1 MKIFKNL
8 PVLLKNISILLVF
21 ILILFL
27 FIGVVNKNLTVK
39 IPVNKVSTKS
49 SADKLNIKRILPK
62 GGYYK
67 IIAEHMKKLLND
79 TTLLKDAKL
88 WYIDKSN
95 RMIYIEADK
104 AKIDQFNNITLNGN
118 IMAKKGDFRVYT
130 DKAFW
135 DSKLEILSSD
145 SNIRGSNGKDKIYG
159 KGFKYFKKKDELN
172 MNEVNIWIK

>member
-8 PVLLKNISILLVF
+8 PVFLKNVSILLVL

-27 FIGVVNKNLTVK
+27 FIGVINKNLTVK
-39 IPVNKVSTKS
+39 SPVNKVSIKS
-49 SADKLNIKRILPK
+49 SADKLNIRRILPK
-62 GGYYK
+62 GGYYR
-67 IIAEHMKKLLND
+67 IIAEHMKKLLNN

-95 RMIYIEADK
+95 RTIYIEADK

-118 IMAKKGDFRVYT
+118 IMAKKGDFKVYT

-135 DSKLEILSSD
+135 NSKLEILSSN
-145 SNIRGSNGKDKIYG
+145 SNIRGSNDKDKIRG
-159 KGFKYFKKKDELN
+159 KGFKYFKKKDELDIN
-172 MNEVNIWIK
+172 KVSIWIK

>member
-1 MKIFKNL
+1 MRISKNL
-8 PVLLKNISILLVF
+8 PVFLKNISILLVF
-21 ILILFL
+21 ILTLFL

-39 IPVNKVSTKS
+39 SPVNKVSVKS
-49 SADKLNIKRILPK
+49 SADKLNIKHILPK

-67 IIAEHMKKLLND
+67 IIANHMKKLLND

-95 RMIYIEADK
+95 SVVYIKADR

-130 DKAFW
+130 DRAFW
-135 DSKLEILSSD
+135 DSKFEILSSD
-145 SNIRGSNGKDKIYG
+145 ADVRGSNGKDKIYG
-159 KGFKYFKKKDELN
+159 KGFKYFKKRDELN
-172 MNEVNIWIK
+172 MHRVNVWIK